1 MDECEEGEILD
12 FDDEEEVYR
21 PLERPSR
28 PDPTVQLQRPRI
40 VESESDDVTESSS
53 DSDSSSGPRSA
64 KKRKMHRVKPPHQS
78 RRDGPPA
85 GQSGARIRKNNVW
98 TAGIQEEAIIN
109 DLENIDGLQK
119 FSRERGVESYDFTL
133 NQERMSE
140 DENGSSN
147 HEGNQQDQPDA
158 ATDEM
163 SLDSNIDLRSKL
175 SNKRRYEERGHVK
188 QRLGRRPS
196 PSDLPSDVDER
207 LLQEKCIED
216 LSKSAADSVEE
227 IARDMAKK
235 LLETKEELIL
245 RIINTVG
252 REKAI
257 ALYQN
262 TQKIESEGGMLI
274 MNGSRRRSP
283 GGVFFFLVKN
293 DDEISH
299 HEKQIIFEEDSK
311 TSMKDLKK
319 QRRAARQKKLEQERR
334 KFTDDIARNADL
346 PGLLTRAE
354 LVVQQGTAINCKNG
368 DGSVSNPPPS
378 PATDNRGESSNDSP
392 PHHIQIPLSNRN
404 VAGYDDDFLDLH
416 ADDMD
421 EF

>member
-12 FDDEEEVYR
+12 FDDDDDVYR

-40 VESESDDVTESSS
+40 VESESDDVTDSSS
-53 DSDSSSGPRSA
+53 DSDSSSSSGPRSA
-64 KKRKMHRVKPPHQS
+64 KKPKMHRVKPPHQS

-85 GQSGARIRKNNVW
+85 GHSGARIRKNNVW
-98 TAGIQEEAIIN
+98 TASIQEEAIIN

-133 NQERMSE
+133 NQERMSD
-140 DENGSSN
+140 DENASSN
-147 HEGNQQDQPDA
+147 HEGSHQDQEPEA
-158 ATDEM
+158 AVDEM
-163 SLDSNIDLRSKL
+163 SLDSNLDLRSKL
-175 SNKRRYEERGHVK
+175 SNKRRYEERGRVK

-196 PSDLPSDVDER
+196 PSDVDER
-207 LLQEKCIED
+207 LLEERFIKD
-216 LSKSAADSVEE
+216 LTKSDSESVDEVAHE
-227 IARDMAKK
+227 MAKN

-252 REKAI
+252 REKAV
-257 ALYQN
+257 ALYQK

-293 DDEISH
+293 DDEIS
-299 HEKQIIFEEDSK
+299 QDQRRIMFDEDSK
-311 TSMKDLKK
+311 ATLKDIRK
-319 QRRAARQKKLEQERR
+319 QRRAARQKTLEEERR
-334 KFTDDIARNADL
+334 KFADEISRKTDL
-346 PGLLTRAE
+346 PELLTRAE
-354 LVVQQGTAINCKNG
+354 LVVHGTAINSKNG

-392 PHHIQIPLSNRN
+392 PHNIQIQTSRN
-404 VAGYDDDFLDLH
+404 VAEYEDDFLDLH